1 MNEQEVFWSS
11 DIGEVYRIDNDG
23 FASDIGV
30 AAWDEMLSKIGK
42 GDLQSYL
49 ECGSN
54 IGRNVGLLHSLIP
67 SATANVVEI
76 NSESLQICRDRWNIS
91 SYYLGSISTAQFSQK
106 FDLVF
111 SCGVLI
117 HVNPEDLVA
126 SMKSMFELSSRYVLI
141 AEYFNREPVSIT
153 YRGAEQKL
161 FKRDF
166 GKLFLENFNA
176 NLVDCGF
183 LWSYIYEQGGFDDVT
198 FWLFEKN

>member
-11 DIGEVYRIDNDG
+11 HIGEAYRKENDS
-23 FASDIGV
+23 FSSDIGV
-30 AAWDEMLSKIGK
+30 AAWDVMFSKISK
-42 GDLQSYL
+42 DDIQSYL

-54 IGRNVGLLHSLIP
+54 IGRNVGLLHRLIP
-67 SATANVVEI
+67 HATANVVEI

-91 SYYLGSISTAQFSQK
+91 SCYLGSISTAQFNQK

-117 HVNPEDLVA
+117 HVNPEDLLA

-141 AEYFNREPVSIT
+141 AEYFNRDPVSIP

-166 GKLFLENFNA
+166 GKLFLENFDV
-176 NLVDCGF
+176 NLVDYGF
-183 LWSYIYEQGGFDDVT
+183 LWSYIFEQGGFDDVT